1 MFAHAASLSPTT
13 FFAISAAASELG
25 RVVRTSMASVIR
37 CSSFQFSPACSSA
50 HGEIDGEDAAFPGQ
64 VADVKGAAVGL
75 DSLAA
80 DGQPEAQACAI
91 GAPAVERAEKLLGE
105 AAGQP
110 AALVFDFD
118 ANPALGGNGPEADM
132 AFAAAELERVAEEIG
147 DGGRQEQT
155 VGVDGNRARHRRD
168 GEVNASRGCLE
179 GGRVL
184 HVPDELGQD
193 DVRAVLRAGAEPDR
207 SQGTIG

>member
-25 RVVRTSMASVIR
+25 SVVRTSMASVISALR
-37 CSSFQFSPACSSA
+37 FVSGRASSSG
-50 HGEIDGEDAAFPGQ
+50 HGEIDREDTAFPGQ
-64 VADVKGAAVGL
+64 VPDVKGAAVGL

-91 GAPAVERAEKLLGE
+91 GAPALEGEEKLLGE
-105 AAGQP
+105 AGGQP

-118 ANPALGGNGPEADM
+118 ANLALGGHGPEADM

-147 DGGRQEQT
+147 DGGRQEQP
-155 VGVDGNRARHRRD
+155 VGVDGNRARDGRD
-168 GEVNASRGCLE
+168 GEVDASCRCLE

-193 DVRAVLRAGAEPDR
+193 DARAV
-207 SQGTIG
+207 S